1 MRAIAAAARAAA
13 RRAETGGVNLALPRR
28 HAQGGGYAT
37 KGRGVIE
44 DGERVDEGLLDVDRT
59 LLGRVA
65 AGDRAALAD
74 LYARHQRPL
83 FAYLLGLCRDRGVAE
98 EIMQDTLL
106 AVWRSAGSFGD
117 RASVRSWLY
126 GVARRQAHNTLR
138 RRALPVASAAALDLL
153 HSPEPEPEDA
163 ALNAAARD
171 ELAAAIDRLAAIHR
185 EVLVLTFAEGL
196 SYPELA
202 QALGIP
208 LGTIKSR
215 LSNAKSALRAI
226 LDGPEATV
234 R

>member
-1 MRAIAAAARAAA
+1 MGQA
-13 RRAETGGVNLALPRR
+13 V
-28 HAQGGGYAT
+28 
-37 KGRGVIE
+37 VE
-44 DGERVDEGLLDVDRT
+44 DGGRVDEGMLDVDRA

-65 AGDRAALAD
+65 GGDRAALAD

-83 FAYLLGLCRDRGVAE
+83 FSYLLGLCRDRGVAE
-98 EIMQDTLL
+98 EVLQDTLL
-106 AVWRSAGSFGD
+106 AVWTSAGSFGG
-117 RASVRSWLY
+117 RASVQGWLY

-138 RRALPVASAAALDLL
+138 RRALPVANAAVLDLL
-153 HSPEPEPEDA
+153 PSPEPEPEDA
-163 ALNAAARD
+163 ALAGVARD

-202 QALGIP
+202 RVLDVP

-215 LSNAKSALRAI
+215 LSNAKRALRAI
-226 LDGPEATV
+226 LDHPEATT